1 MNPLLFARRVHRA
14 CACVVQR
21 RLYWL
26 LDPGSSLVLVH
37 YLQLPDDTVHQRP
50 PLLLA
55 LPLAA
60 PAPKL
65 QPVKAAHG
73 LVAIAASAPDVAICG
88 HEFMLM
94 MVLAT
99 PIRTDEQSEGP
110 LLCVF
115 GKSKVILS
123 QHALRC
129 AQAHI
134 FASNLRIVR
143 FCTAALLHEW
153 MRTVRRFY
161 PPRVAYSVSTCIRSR
176 SKLKITTSV
185 GATS

>member
-1 MNPLLFARRVHRA
+1 VNPLLSARRVHRA

-50 PLLLA
+50 PLRPA

-65 QPVKAAHG
+65 HPVKAAHG

-129 AQAHI
+129 DYARRHTHI
-134 FASNLRIVR
+134 CKQFVYR
-143 FCTAALLHEW
+143 TLLY
-153 MRTVRRFY
+153 RCSA
-161 PPRVAYSVSTCIRSR
+161 P
-176 SKLKITTSV
+176 
-185 GATS
+185 